1 MNLLVCEA
9 LSSFHLVVSKGTQS
23 NQIKVVRPFQSR
35 YISNQINQGHSAL
48 SIRSVA
54 RYLSIQFISINQANS
69 IRSVARYLFIQ
80 FNSNESKGRST
91 LSITSYATVRRCI
104 PRDKEQGHTEKKRM
118 TVFETLSEMKDEGP
132 RIEKTTTF
140 DTLFP
145 RTTSVIVRPDRTTF
159 EWSIQCS
166 QL

>member
-1 MNLLVCEA
+1 MNLLICEA

-48 SIRSVA
+48 
-54 RYLSIQFISINQANS
+54 S

-118 TVFETLSEMKDEGP
+118 TVFETLSEMKAEGP